1 MADYLILP
9 TRNVV
14 SLVAH
19 NDQRMIK
26 WFEDTSKAV
35 SSLVASGVGGGGG
48 GTLNMGSR
56 IGGDTLLQFGARA

>member
-1 MADYLILP
+1 MADLTLP

-14 SLVAH
+14 SLVSH

-26 WFEDTSKAV
+26 WFEDTSAAV
-35 SSLVASGVGGGGG
+35 SALVSSGVGGGGG

-56 IGGDTLLQFGARA
+56 VGGDTLLQFGARA

>member
-1 MADYLILP
+1 MADITLP

-14 SLVAH
+14 AVVSR

-26 WFEDTSKAV
+26 WFEDTSAAV
-35 SSLVASGVGGGGG
+35 SGLISSGVGGGGG

-56 IGGDTLLQFGARA
+56 IGGDTLLRFGARV